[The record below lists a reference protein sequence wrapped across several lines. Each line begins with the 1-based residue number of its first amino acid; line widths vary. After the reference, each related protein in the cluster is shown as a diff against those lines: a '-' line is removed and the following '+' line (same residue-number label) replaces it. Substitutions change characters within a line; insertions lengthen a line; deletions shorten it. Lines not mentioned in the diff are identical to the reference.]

1 MPAITRAWE
10 ADTPA
15 KFAEI
20 PEQIKDGILELL
32 EAELIPSSVTPGEM
46 VPRVRNRRIVEV
58 DPNTWRGRLK
68 SPRHL
73 VGTGDNEVQ
82 KVHSYLVGYGGIVA
96 QNDDNTVGG
105 KSFQLRFLIDSYY
118 EDDIGT
124 DSDNPE
130 KRHAAEIARIT
141 YKLWISRTLGRPTF
155 VKRIVDFSE
164 RRGFAKMGDT
174 ITRES
179 LAELIVDTHAVPMPP
194 PTP

>member
-1 MPAITRAWE
+1 MPITRAWE
-10 ADTPA
+10 ADTPE

-32 EAELIPSSVTPGEM
+32 NDELVPPTVTVGEKI
-46 VPRVRNRRIVEV
+46 PRVRNRRIVEIE
-58 DPNTWRGRLK
+58 PTTWKGRLK

-73 VGTGDNEVQ
+73 EGSGDDQVQ
-82 KVHSYLVGYGGIVA
+82 KVHSYLVGYGGIVS

-118 EDDIGT
+118 EDEVGT
-124 DSDNPE
+124 DEDNPE
-130 KRHAAEIARIT
+130 KRHADEISRIV
-141 YKLWISRTLGRPTF
+141 YKIWTSRTLRRPTF

-164 RRGFAKMGDT
+164 RRGFARMGDT
-174 ITRES
+174 VTRES
-179 LAELIVDTHAVPMPP
+179 LAELIVDTHAVPLPP